1 MNDLDYAGDISPNE
15 AWDMLKSQNNCSLLD
30 CRSIAEWQ
38 FVGVPDLTDI
48 EKKTIFIEWQAFP
61 MMQKNE
67 NFLQEIVNSGVNK
80 ETKLLIMCRSG
91 ARSRS
96 AAEFLTN
103 HGYTS
108 CYNIADGFEGAH
120 DGNSHRGKISGWKF
134 SDLPWKQG

>member
-1 MNDLDYAGDISPNE
+1 MNDLDYAGDISPND
-15 AWDMLKSQNNCSLLD
+15 AWDMLKSKENCSLLD

-48 EKKTIFIEWQAFP
+48 EKKTIFIEWQSFP

-67 NFLQEIVNSGVNK
+67 NFLQEIVNAGVNK
-80 ETKLLIMCRSG
+80 DTKLIIMCRSG

-96 AAEFLTN
+96 AAEYLTN
-103 HGYTS
+103 QGYTN
-108 CYNIADGFEGAH
+108 CYNIAVGFEGSH
-120 DGNSHRGKISGWKF
+120 DGNSHRGKVNGWKF

>member
-1 MNDLDYAGDISPNE
+1 MNDLDYAGDISPND
-15 AWDMLKSQNNCSLLD
+15 AWDMLKTQENCNLLD

-48 EKKTIFIEWQAFP
+48 EKKTIFIEWQSFP

-67 NFLQEIVNSGVNK
+67 NFLQEIVNAGVNK
-80 ETKLLIMCRSG
+80 DTKLVIMCRSG

-96 AAEFLTN
+96 AAEYLTN
-103 HGYTS
+103 QGYIN
-108 CYNIADGFEGAH
+108 CYNIAEGFEGSH
-120 DGNSHRGKISGWKF
+120 DGNSHRGKINGWKF

>member
-96 AAEFLTN
+96 AAEFLTTQ
-103 HGYTS
+103 GYNN
-108 CYNIADGFEGAH
+108 CYNLSEGFEGGH
-120 DGNSHRGKISGWKF
+120 DSRSHRGNVNGWKF
-134 SDLPWKQG
+134 SGLPWKQG